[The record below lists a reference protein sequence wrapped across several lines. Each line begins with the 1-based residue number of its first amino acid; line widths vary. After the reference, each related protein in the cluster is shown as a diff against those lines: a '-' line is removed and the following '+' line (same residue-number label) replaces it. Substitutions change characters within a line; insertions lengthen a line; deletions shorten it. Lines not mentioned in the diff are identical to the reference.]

1 MRFIRHSKI
10 GLTIIIIGFCNL
22 KIIAQNQNVEVIQ
35 NPKFEQLLNEK
46 RKLNTSIIINDYYK
60 IQIFS
65 GDSDSAKNNLNAFK
79 QEFKTIDATIVFYT
93 PNYKVWVGNFKSRIE
108 AERNLI
114 KIKKKFTNVLLI
126 RPNRNNL

>member
-22 KIIAQNQNVEVIQ
+22 KIIAQNQNAEVIQ

-65 GDSDSAKNNLNAFK
+65 GDSESAKNNLNAFK